1 MVRKIT
7 TLVALV
13 SLFTAFNAVKAQEM
27 FNKETIHQG
36 ETLKLGNYVSVVS
49 KEQAKNLKDV
59 KTCSSADDPILQ
71 QLGEE
76 LNNYLISTE
85 SNSNDT
91 IFVQA
96 DSIQIEK
103 KIFDH
108 KDKMIDERYI
118 AIFTDGHK
126 YSLSYAKDVSMS
138 DAITYSLTRG
148 LVDIIANSPTELKDN
163 DTISLPKEELNK
175 NLEKI
180 LNKYIDNSKK
190 EEEKNQINININRRK
205 KDLLDINLAFG
216 VGYLNWANNGFYSVP
231 QSSDPFSLKY
241 GLRTDIILQ
250 FIVFPKSLISISTGI
265 GQQSNIFYFRNG
277 FDNYEFATNPTSNNY
292 SIESNS
298 LIAYYI
304 TVPLTIDFNLN
315 KDFRIHIGAM
325 GGINYNTSWSGF
337 VRSYKEN
344 GETTTQQSG
353 SAFSQFNPFKLD
365 AMFGI
370 SFSNFTFYANYALTD
385 MFESTYK
392 FQAKPFSFGLM
403 IWY

>member
-13 SLFTAFNAVKAQEM
+13 SLFTAFNAVKAQE
-27 FNKETIHQG
+27 KEDKASKVEFSQTIHQG
-36 ETLKLGNYVSVVS
+36 ETLKLGNFISVVS
-49 KEQAKNLKDV
+49 KEGSKGKKNV
-59 KTCSSADDPILQ
+59 KICTSTDSPIIDELD
-71 QLGEE
+71 EE
-76 LNNYLISTE
+76 LNWIW
-85 SNSNDT
+85 NSKDITNADT
-91 IFVQA
+91 IFVLA
-96 DSIQIEK
+96 DSVLLEK
-103 KIFDH
+103 KLWNSNGNI
-108 KDKMIDERYI
+108 IDERLI
-118 AIFTDGHK
+118 VVFTDNNR
-126 YSLSYAKDVSMS
+126 YSLSYANV
-138 DAITYSLTRG
+138 A
-148 LVDIIANSPTELKDN
+148 DIDELATFTTVINIFNKIANEGDKLKQF
-163 DTISLPKEELNK
+163 DTINLNIEELNK
-175 NLEKI
+175 DLEKA
-180 LNKYIDNSKK
+180 LNKYHKNID
-190 EEEKNQINININRRK
+190 INIETPKKK

-216 VGYLNWANNGFYSVP
+216 AGYLNWANNGFYSIP

-241 GLRTDIILQ
+241 GLKTDIILQ

-265 GQQSNIFYFRNG
+265 GQQSNIFEFRNG

-370 SFSNFTFYANYALTD
+370 SFDQFTFYANYALTD

-392 FQAKPFSFGLM
+392 FQARPFSFGLM

>member
-1 MVRKIT
+1 MVKKIT

-59 KTCSSADDPILQ
+59 KTCSSADNPILK

-76 LNNYLISTE
+76 LNYYLLYSD
-85 SNSNDT
+85 NHSNDT

-118 AIFTDGHK
+118 AIFTDGQK
-126 YSLSYAKDVSMS
+126 YSLSYAKDVSIT
-138 DAITYSLTRG
+138 DATTYAIATKLFKT
-148 LVDIIANSPTELKDN
+148 IANNATELKDN

-175 NLEKI
+175 ELKEVF
-180 LNKYIDNSKK
+180 NKYIDNSKK
-190 EEEKNQINININRRK
+190 KEEKNEINININTRK

-231 QSSDPFSLKY
+231 QSSDPFSLNY
-241 GLRTDIILQ
+241 GIRSDIILQ
-250 FIVFPKSLISISTGI
+250 FIIFPESLISISTGV
-265 GQQSNIFYFRNG
+265 GMQANDFAFKNG
-277 FDNYEFATNPTSNNY
+277 FNNYEFATNPTSNNY
-292 SIESNS
+292 SVRENY
-298 LIAYYI
+298 LAANYI

-315 KDFRIHIGAM
+315 EDFKIHIGAI
-325 GGINYNTSWSGF
+325 GGINYNTSRTGF

-370 SFSNFTFYANYALTD
+370 SFDQFTLYANYALTD

-392 FQAKPFSFGLM
+392 FQARPFSFGM
-403 IWY
+403 FIWY

>member
-7 TLVALV
+7 TLVTLV
-13 SLFTAFNAVKAQEM
+13 SLFTAFNAVKAQEEEDKASKVE
-27 FNKETIHQG
+27 FSQTIHQG
-36 ETLKLGNYVSVVS
+36 ETLKLGNFISVVS
-49 KEQAKNLKDV
+49 KEGSKGKKNV
-59 KTCSSADDPILQ
+59 KICTSTDSPIIDELD
-71 QLGEE
+71 EE
-76 LNNYLISTE
+76 LNWIW
-85 SNSNDT
+85 NSKDITNADT
-91 IFVQA
+91 IFVLA
-96 DSIQIEK
+96 DSVLLEK
-103 KIFDH
+103 KLWNSNGNI
-108 KDKMIDERYI
+108 IDERFI
-118 AIFTDGHK
+118 VVFTDNNR
-126 YSLSYAKDVSMS
+126 YSLSYANV
-138 DAITYSLTRG
+138 A
-148 LVDIIANSPTELKDN
+148 DIDELATFTTVINIFNKIANEGDKLKQF
-163 DTISLPKEELNK
+163 DTINLNIEELNK
-175 NLEKI
+175 DLEKA
-180 LNKYIDNSKK
+180 LNKYHKNIDVNIETPKK
-190 EEEKNQINININRRK
+190 K

-216 VGYLNWANNGFYSVP
+216 AGYLNWANNGFYSVP

-241 GLRTDIILQ
+241 GLKTDIILQ

-265 GQQSNIFYFRNG
+265 GQQSNILEFRNG

-370 SFSNFTFYANYALTD
+370 SFDQFTFYANYALTD

-392 FQAKPFSFGLM
+392 FQARPFSFGLM
-403 IWY
+403 VWY

>member
-1 MVRKIT
+1 MVRKIA
-7 TLVALV
+7 TLAALLGV
-13 SLFTAFNAVKAQEM
+13 FTAFNAVKAQEM

-59 KTCSSADDPILQ
+59 KTCSSADNPILQ

-103 KIFDH
+103 KIYDH

-126 YSLSYAKDVSMS
+126 YSLSYAKDVSIT

-148 LVDIIANSPTELKDN
+148 LVDIIANSPTEFKDN

-175 NLEKI
+175 ELKEVF
-180 LNKYIDNSKK
+180 NKYIDNSKK
-190 EEEKNQINININRRK
+190 EEEKNEINININTRK

-265 GQQSNIFYFRNG
+265 GQQSNIFEFRNG

-392 FQAKPFSFGLM
+392 FQARPFSFGLM

>member
-1 MVRKIT
+1 MVKKIT

-59 KTCSSADDPILQ
+59 KTCSSADNPILQ

-76 LNNYLISTE
+76 LNSYLISTE

-103 KIFDH
+103 KIYDY
-108 KDKMIDERYI
+108 KDKMLDERYV
-118 AIFTDGHK
+118 AIFTDGQK

-138 DAITYSLTRG
+138 DAITYSLITG
-148 LVDIIANSPTELKDN
+148 LVKNITINSTELKDN

-175 NLEKI
+175 ELEKI

-190 EEEKNQINININRRK
+190 EEYKNEINININTRK
-205 KDLLDINLAFG
+205 KDLLDINLACG

-241 GLRTDIILQ
+241 GLKTDLILQ

-265 GQQSNIFYFRNG
+265 GQQSNIFEFRNG
-277 FDNYEFATNPTSNNY
+277 FDNYEFTTNPTSNNY

-337 VRSYKEN
+337 VRSYKEK

-392 FQAKPFSFGLM
+392 FQARPFSFGLM

>member
-13 SLFTAFNAVKAQEM
+13 SLFTAFNAVKAQE
-27 FNKETIHQG
+27 KEDKASKVEFSQTIHQG
-36 ETLKLGNYVSVVS
+36 ETLKLGNFISVVS
-49 KEQAKNLKDV
+49 KEGSKGKKNV
-59 KTCSSADDPILQ
+59 KICTSTDSPIIDELD
-71 QLGEE
+71 EE
-76 LNNYLISTE
+76 LNWIW
-85 SNSNDT
+85 NSKDITNADT
-91 IFVQA
+91 IFVLA
-96 DSIQIEK
+96 DSVLLEK
-103 KIFDH
+103 KLWNSNGNI
-108 KDKMIDERYI
+108 IDERFI
-118 AIFTDGHK
+118 VVFTDNNR
-126 YSLSYAKDVSMS
+126 YSLSYANV
-138 DAITYSLTRG
+138 A
-148 LVDIIANSPTELKDN
+148 DIDELATFTTVINIFNKIANEGDKLKQF
-163 DTISLPKEELNK
+163 DTINLNIEELNK
-175 NLEKI
+175 DLEKT
-180 LNKYIDNSKK
+180 LNKYHKGIDVNIETPKK
-190 EEEKNQINININRRK
+190 K
-205 KDLLDINLAFG
+205 KDLLDINLAVG

-265 GQQSNIFYFRNG
+265 GQQSNIFEFRNG

-344 GETTTQQSG
+344 GETTTQESG

-392 FQAKPFSFGLM
+392 FQARPFSFGLM

>member
-1 MVRKIT
+1 MVKKIT

-59 KTCSSADDPILQ
+59 KTCSSADNPILQ

-76 LNNYLISTE
+76 LNSYLISTE

-118 AIFTDGHK
+118 AIFTDGQK
-126 YSLSYAKDVSMS
+126 YSLSYAKDVSIT
-138 DAITYSLTRG
+138 DATTYAIATKLFKT
-148 LVDIIANSPTELKDN
+148 IANNATELKDN

-175 NLEKI
+175 ELKEVF
-180 LNKYIDNSKK
+180 NKYIDNSKK
-190 EEEKNQINININRRK
+190 KEYKNEINININTRK

-216 VGYLNWANNGFYSVP
+216 AGYLNWAKDGFYSVP

-265 GQQSNIFYFRNG
+265 GQQSNIFEFRNG

-298 LIAYYI
+298 LVAYYI
-304 TVPLTIDFNLN
+304 TVPLTIGFNLN

-392 FQAKPFSFGLM
+392 FQARPFSFGM
-403 IWY
+403 FIWY

>member
-1 MVRKIT
+1 LI
-7 TLVALV
+7 
-13 SLFTAFNAVKAQEM
+13 
-27 FNKETIHQG
+27 
-36 ETLKLGNYVSVVS
+36 VV
-49 KEQAKNLKDV
+49 
-59 KTCSSADDPILQ
+59 
-71 QLGEE
+71 
-76 LNNYLISTE
+76 
-85 SNSNDT
+85 
-91 IFVQA
+91 
-96 DSIQIEK
+96 
-103 KIFDH
+103 
-108 KDKMIDERYI
+108 
-118 AIFTDGHK
+118 FTDNNR
-126 YSLSYAKDVSMS
+126 YSLSYANV
-138 DAITYSLTRG
+138 A
-148 LVDIIANSPTELKDN
+148 DIDELATFTTVINIFNKIANEGDKLKQF
-163 DTISLPKEELNK
+163 DTINLNIEELNK
-175 NLEKI
+175 DLEKE
-180 LNKYIDNSKK
+180 LNKYHKNIDVNIETPKK
-190 EEEKNQINININRRK
+190 K

-216 VGYLNWANNGFYSVP
+216 AGYLNWANNGFYSVP

-241 GLRTDIILQ
+241 GLKTDLILQ

-265 GQQSNIFYFRNG
+265 GQQSNILEFRNG

-370 SFSNFTFYANYALTD
+370 SFDQFTFYANYALTD

-392 FQAKPFSFGLM
+392 FQARPFSFGLM
-403 IWY
+403 VWY

>member
-59 KTCSSADDPILQ
+59 KTCSSADNPILK

-76 LNNYLISTE
+76 LNYYLISTE

-103 KIFDH
+103 KIYDH

-126 YSLSYAKDVSMS
+126 YSLSYAKDVSIT

-163 DTISLPKEELNK
+163 DTISLPKEELK
-175 NLEKI
+175 KYLEKD
-180 LNKYIDNSKK
+180 LSQFFTT
-190 EEEKNQINININRRK
+190 EEKNKKTKKQK
-205 KDLLDINLAFG
+205 KDLFESNLAIG
-216 VGYLNWANNGFYSVP
+216 YSYLNWSAENLFTLPTQASNYHLNW
-231 QSSDPFSLKY
+231 SSRWDILIDMTFFPEHLFSI
-241 GLRTDIILQ
+241 T
-250 FIVFPKSLISISTGI
+250 TGI
-265 GQQSNIFYFRNG
+265 GYQSNIFNFSNG
-277 FDNYEFATNPTSNNY
+277 FDNYNFTTNPTTNNY
-292 SIESNS
+292 SIEENK
-298 LIAYYI
+298 LVARYI
-304 TVPLTIDFNLN
+304 TVPLLLRVNFNE
-315 KDFRIHIGAM
+315 DFRVYFGAM
-325 GGINYNTSWSGF
+325 GGINYRCDHTGFKRSWI
-337 VRSYKEN
+337 EN
-344 GETTTQQSG
+344 GEITEQYSG
-353 SAFSQFNPFKLD
+353 ASFKDFNTFKAD
-365 AMFGI
+365 AMFGFGYKEF
-370 SFSNFTFYANYALTD
+370 SFYVSHSLTD
-385 MFESTYK
+385 IFSTNFPEDK
-392 FQAKPFSFGLM
+392 APFTCGTFLGL
-403 IWY
+403 

>member
-1 MVRKIT
+1 MVKKIT

-59 KTCSSADDPILQ
+59 KTCSSADNPILQ

-76 LNNYLISTE
+76 LNSYLISTE

-118 AIFTDGHK
+118 AIFTDGQK
-126 YSLSYAKDVSMS
+126 YSLSYAKDVSIT
-138 DAITYSLTRG
+138 DATTYAIATKLFKT
-148 LVDIIANSPTELKDN
+148 IANNATELKDN

-175 NLEKI
+175 ELEKI

-190 EEEKNQINININRRK
+190 EEAKNEINININTRK
-205 KDLLDINLAFG
+205 KDLLDINLACG

-241 GLRTDIILQ
+241 GLKTDLILQ

-265 GQQSNIFYFRNG
+265 GQQSNIFEFRNG
-277 FDNYEFATNPTSNNY
+277 FDNYEFTTNPTSNNY

-392 FQAKPFSFGLM
+392 FQARPFSFGLM

>member
-1 MVRKIT
+1 MVKKIT

-49 KEQAKNLKDV
+49 KEQAKNIKDV
-59 KTCSSADDPILQ
+59 KTCSSADNPILK

-76 LNNYLISTE
+76 LNYYLLYSD
-85 SNSNDT
+85 NHSNDT

-126 YSLSYAKDVSMS
+126 YSLSYAKDVSIT
-138 DAITYSLTRG
+138 DAATYAIATKLFKT
-148 LVDIIANSPTELKDN
+148 IANNATELKDN

-175 NLEKI
+175 ELEKI

-190 EEEKNQINININRRK
+190 EKAKNEIDININIRK
-205 KDLLDINLAFG
+205 KDLLDINLACG
-216 VGYLNWANNGFYSVP
+216 AGYLNWANNGFYSVP

-265 GQQSNIFYFRNG
+265 GQQSNIFEFRNG
-277 FDNYEFATNPTSNNY
+277 FDNYEFTTNPTSNNY

-298 LIAYYI
+298 LVAYYI

-392 FQAKPFSFGLM
+392 FQARPFSFGM
-403 IWY
+403 FIWY

>member
-59 KTCSSADDPILQ
+59 KTCSSADNPILK

-76 LNNYLISTE
+76 LNYYLISTE

-103 KIFDH
+103 KIYDH

-126 YSLSYAKDVSMS
+126 YSLSYAKDVSIT

-175 NLEKI
+175 DL
-180 LNKYIDNSKK
+180 SQFFTT
-190 EEEKNQINININRRK
+190 EEKNKKTKKQK
-205 KDLLDINLAFG
+205 KDLFESNLAIG
-216 VGYLNWANNGFYSVP
+216 YSYLNWSAENLFTLPTQASNYHLNW
-231 QSSDPFSLKY
+231 SSRWDILIDMTFFPEHLFSI
-241 GLRTDIILQ
+241 T
-250 FIVFPKSLISISTGI
+250 TGI
-265 GQQSNIFYFRNG
+265 GYQSNIFNFSNG
-277 FDNYEFATNPTSNNY
+277 FDNYNFTTNPTTNNY
-292 SIESNS
+292 SIEENK
-298 LIAYYI
+298 LVARYI
-304 TVPLTIDFNLN
+304 TVPLLLRVNFNE
-315 KDFRIHIGAM
+315 DFRVYFGAM
-325 GGINYNTSWSGF
+325 GGINYRCDHTGFKRSWI
-337 VRSYKEN
+337 EN
-344 GETTTQQSG
+344 GEITEQYSG
-353 SAFSQFNPFKLD
+353 ASFKNFNTFKAD
-365 AMFGI
+365 AMFGFGYKDF
-370 SFSNFTFYANYALTD
+370 SFYVSHSLTNIFSTNFP
-385 MFESTYK
+385 EYK
-392 FQAKPFSFGLM
+392 APFSFGIFVGL
-403 IWY
+403 

>member
-71 QLGEE
+71 QLEEE

-118 AIFTDGHK
+118 AIFTDGQK

-163 DTISLPKEELNK
+163 DTISLPKEEIEK
-175 NLEKI
+175 EVTKI
-180 LNKYIDNSKK
+180 LSQFFTT
-190 EEEKNQINININRRK
+190 EEKNKKTKKQK
-205 KDLLDINLAFG
+205 KDLFESNLAIG
-216 VGYLNWANNGFYSVP
+216 YSYLNWSAENLFTLPTQASNYHLNW
-231 QSSDPFSLKY
+231 SSRWDILIDMTFFPEHLFSI
-241 GLRTDIILQ
+241 T
-250 FIVFPKSLISISTGI
+250 TGI
-265 GQQSNIFYFRNG
+265 GYQSNIFNFSNG
-277 FDNYEFATNPTSNNY
+277 FDNYNFTTNPTTNNY
-292 SIESNS
+292 SIEENK
-298 LIAYYI
+298 LVARYI
-304 TVPLTIDFNLN
+304 TVPLLLRVNFNE
-315 KDFRIHIGAM
+315 DFRVYFGAM
-325 GGINYNTSWSGF
+325 GGINYRCDHTGFKRSWI
-337 VRSYKEN
+337 EN
-344 GETTTQQSG
+344 GEITEQYSG
-353 SAFSQFNPFKLD
+353 ASFKNFNTFKAD
-365 AMFGI
+365 AMFGFGYKDF
-370 SFSNFTFYANYALTD
+370 SFYVSHSLTNIFSTNFPEYKAPFTFGI
-385 MFESTYK
+385 FI
-392 FQAKPFSFGLM
+392 GL
-403 IWY
+403 

>member
-59 KTCSSADDPILQ
+59 KTCSSADNPILQ

-108 KDKMIDERYI
+108 KDKMIDERYV
-118 AIFTDGHK
+118 AIFTDGQK

-148 LVDIIANSPTELKDN
+148 LVDIIANSPTEFKDK
-163 DTISLPKEELNK
+163 DTISLPKEEIEK
-175 NLEKI
+175 EVTKI
-180 LNKYIDNSKK
+180 LSQFFTT
-190 EEEKNQINININRRK
+190 EEKNKKTKKQK
-205 KDLLDINLAFG
+205 KDLFESNLAIG
-216 VGYLNWANNGFYSVP
+216 YSYLNWSAENLFTLPTQASNYHLNW
-231 QSSDPFSLKY
+231 SSRWDILIDMTFFPEHLFSI
-241 GLRTDIILQ
+241 T
-250 FIVFPKSLISISTGI
+250 TGI
-265 GQQSNIFYFRNG
+265 GYQSNIFNFSNG
-277 FDNYEFATNPTSNNY
+277 FDNYNFTTNPTTNNY
-292 SIESNS
+292 SIEENK
-298 LIAYYI
+298 LVARYI
-304 TVPLTIDFNLN
+304 TVPLLLRVNFNE
-315 KDFRIHIGAM
+315 DFRVYFGAM
-325 GGINYNTSWSGF
+325 GGINYRCDHTGFKRSWI
-337 VRSYKEN
+337 EN
-344 GETTTQQSG
+344 GEITEQYSG
-353 SAFSQFNPFKLD
+353 ASFKNFNTFKAD
-365 AMFGI
+365 AMFGFGYKDF
-370 SFSNFTFYANYALTD
+370 SFYVSHSLTNIFSTNFP
-385 MFESTYK
+385 EYK
-392 FQAKPFSFGLM
+392 APFSFGIFVGL
-403 IWY
+403 

>member
-13 SLFTAFNAVKAQEM
+13 SLFTAFNVVKAQEM

-59 KTCSSADDPILQ
+59 KTCSSADDPILE

-76 LNNYLISTE
+76 LNSYLLYSDNH
-85 SNSNDT
+85 SDDT

-103 KIFDH
+103 KIYDH

-126 YSLSYAKDVSMS
+126 YSLSYAKDVSIT

-175 NLEKI
+175 YLEK
-180 LNKYIDNSKK
+180 
-190 EEEKNQINININRRK
+190 
-205 KDLLDINLAFG
+205 DL
-216 VGYLNWANNGFYSVP
+216 
-231 QSSDPFSLKY
+231 
-241 GLRTDIILQ
+241 
-250 FIVFPKSLISISTGI
+250 
-265 GQQSNIFYFRNG
+265 
-277 FDNYEFATNPTSNNY
+277 
-292 SIESNS
+292 
-298 LIAYYI
+298 
-304 TVPLTIDFNLN
+304 
-315 KDFRIHIGAM
+315 
-325 GGINYNTSWSGF
+325 
-337 VRSYKEN
+337 
-344 GETTTQQSG
+344 
-353 SAFSQFNPFKLD
+353 SQFFTTEKGNKKTKKQLKLVH
-365 AMFGI
+365 
-370 SFSNFTFYANYALTD
+370 
-385 MFESTYK
+385 
-392 FQAKPFSFGLM
+392 
-403 IWY
+403 

>member
-27 FNKETIHQG
+27 MNKETIHQG

-59 KTCSSADDPILQ
+59 KTCSSADNPILQ

-76 LNNYLISTE
+76 LNYYLISTE

-103 KIFDH
+103 KIYDH

-126 YSLSYAKDVSMS
+126 YSLSYAKDVSIT

-337 VRSYKEN
+337 VRAYKEN

-392 FQAKPFSFGLM
+392 FQARPFSFGLM

>member
-27 FNKETIHQG
+27 MNKQTIHQG
-36 ETLKLGNYVSVVS
+36 ETLKLGNYISVVS
-49 KEQAKNLKDV
+49 NQQAKNLKDV
-59 KTCSSADDPILQ
+59 IVCTSADNPILQ

-85 SNSNDT
+85 NNSNDT
-91 IFVQA
+91 IFIQA

-103 KIFDH
+103 KLI
-108 KDKMIDERYI
+108 KYKTKMIDERYV
-118 AIFTDGHK
+118 AIFTNGHK
-126 YSLSYAKDVSMS
+126 YSISYAKDVSIA
-138 DAITYSLTRG
+138 DAATYSILKG
-148 LVDIIANSPTELKDN
+148 LVNTVANNSIEFKDG
-163 DTISLPKEELNK
+163 DTIRLPKEEL
-175 NLEKI
+175 EKDI
-180 LNKYIDNSKK
+180 NTNIGNCFTEKQEIKETPKK
-190 EEEKNQINININRRK
+190 K

-231 QSSDPFSLKY
+231 QSSDPFSSKN
-241 GLRTDIILQ
+241 GIRGDIFLQ
-250 FIVFPKSLISISTGI
+250 FIIFPKSLISISTGI
-265 GQQSNIFYFRNG
+265 GQQCNSLEFRNG

-292 SIESNS
+292 SIESTG
-298 LIAYYI
+298 LITYYI

-315 KDFRIHIGAM
+315 KDFRIHIGAI

-344 GETTTQQSG
+344 GETTSQQTG

-392 FQAKPFSFGLM
+392 FQARPFSFGLM
-403 IWY
+403 VWY